1 MQAIALYDARM
12 TLTRAEYL
20 AEPLPIEKE
29 LSQLFEADEPLTIF
43 EIGACEG
50 LDTVRYARRF
60 PNATVYAF
68 EPVPSNVEE
77 LRKLL
82 EEHSIRNVYVVEAA
96 VSDTNEPATLHLSST
111 AKGHEK
117 DGDWDYGNKSSS
129 LLAPDQHLKRY
140 EFVAFNDTITVPST
154 TLTRFCTEQSIRHV
168 DFVHMDVQGA
178 ELRVLAGA
186 QMEAIGAIWLEVSKI
201 QLYAG
206 QPLVKDVKAFMKKHG
221 FSLYL
226 SKMGK
231 VQGDQLYVNDRRF
244 RVSRVPRRVT
254 RVGKGA

>member
-1 MQAIALYDARM
+1 MQAIALYDAPM

-20 AEPLPIEKE
+20 AQPLPIESE
-29 LSQLFEADEPLTIF
+29 LSKLFEADEALTIF

-60 PNATVYAF
+60 PNATIYAF
-68 EPVPSNVEE
+68 EPVPANVDA

-82 EEHSIRNVYVVEAA
+82 DEQRVRNVYVVESA
-96 VSDTNEPATLHLSST
+96 VSDTNEPALLHLSST
-111 AKGHEK
+111 TAGHESE
-117 DGDWDYGNKSSS
+117 GDWDYGNKSSS

-140 EFVAFNDTITVPST
+140 EFIAFNETISVPST
-154 TLTRFCTEQSIRHV
+154 TLKRFCTEHAIQSV

-186 QMEAIGAIWLEVSKI
+186 DMETVGAIWLEVSKV

-206 QPLVKDVKAFMKKHG
+206 QPLVKDVQVFMKKHG
-221 FSLYL
+221 FTLFF

-231 VQGDQLYVNDRRF
+231 VQGDQLYVNDRRY
-244 RVSRVPRRVT
+244 RVSRVPRRIT
-254 RVGKGA
+254 RIGKGA